1 MGKRG
6 ARAFKDN
13 FWSRKRIESGF
24 KVHEVAELLHLSD
37 GIVGMYFTGQ
47 RVPTEDTIKKICTFF
62 GVDIVEGTREFA
74 NAAKVWDAEVKG
86 REAKLH
92 SNTGVHSNAG
102 VGVVS
107 EEVVPITPVV
117 VEPAQSVPESL
128 LKALYKKVPYEDFK
142 AILDG
147 NMSES
152 EVLALAYDKVDFDT
166 FMTLVNN

>member
-1 MGKRG
+1 MGRSE

-24 KVHEVAELLHLSD
+24 KIHDIAELLHLSD

-47 RVPTEDTIKKICTFF
+47 RMPTEDTIKKICAFF
-62 GVDIVEGTREFA
+62 GVDTVEGTREFA

-92 SNTGVHSNAG
+92 SHTG

-107 EEVVPITPVV
+107 EEAVPITPVV

-128 LKALYKKVPYEDFK
+128 LKALYKKVSYEDFK

-152 EVLALAYDKVDFDT
+152 EALALAYDKVDFDT
-166 FMTLVNN
+166 FMALVNN

>member
-1 MGKRG
+1 MGRRE

-24 KVHEVAELLHLSD
+24 KVHDIAELLHLSD

-92 SNTGVHSNAG
+92 SNTGV
-102 VGVVS
+102 GVVS

-117 VEPAQSVPESL
+117 VKTAQSVPESL

-152 EVLALAYDKVDFDT
+152 EVLELAYDKVDFDT

>member
-1 MGKRG
+1 MGKTD

-24 KVHEVAELLHLSD
+24 KIHDIAELLHLSD

-92 SNTGVHSNAG
+92 SNTG

>member
-1 MGKRG
+1 MGKRE

-24 KVHEVAELLHLSD
+24 KIHDVAELLHLSD

-47 RVPTEDTIKKICTFF
+47 RMPTEDTIKKICNFF
-62 GVDIVEGTREFA
+62 GVGIVEGTREFI
-74 NAAKVWDAEVKG
+74 NAAKIWDAETKG

-92 SNTGVHSNAG
+92 SNAG
-102 VGVVS
+102 VGAVS

-128 LKALYKKVPYEDFK
+128 LKALYKKVSYEDFK

-147 NMSES
+147 NKSES
-152 EVLALAYDKVDFDT
+152 EVLELAYNTVDFDT